1 MIEKLRVIAEAWG
14 IPFEEL
20 LHALVVEDSN
30 DDGSSKFGSDDE
42 YFLEL
47 DLDFVL
53 EVGLPIDMDVIFN
66 QKLNQKLE

>member
-30 DDGSSKFGSDDE
+30 DDGSSKFG
-42 YFLEL
+42 LCGEL
-47 DLDFVL
+47 GWIRF
-53 EVGLPIDMDVIFN
+53 
-66 QKLNQKLE
+66 

>member
-30 DDGSSKFGSDDE
+30 DDGSSKFG
-42 YFLEL
+42 
-47 DLDFVL
+47 
-53 EVGLPIDMDVIFN
+53 
-66 QKLNQKLE
+66 